1 MQNESLKN
9 IVFEVNKI
17 IKYYVNII
25 GVVGRGIT
33 NRILVRWYKLFKV
46 ILDLFI
52 LEMTWRHRPLLHA
65 FIFVELM

>member
-25 GVVGRGIT
+25 GV

-52 LEMTWRHRPLLHA
+52 L
-65 FIFVELM
+65 

>member
-25 GVVGRGIT
+25 GVVGRGKS
-33 NRILVRWYKLFKV
+33 YSSKV
-46 ILDLFI
+46 
-52 LEMTWRHRPLLHA
+52 
-65 FIFVELM
+65 V

>member
-25 GVVGRGIT
+25 GVVGH
-33 NRILVRWYKLFKV
+33 RILVMWYKLFKG
-46 ILDLFI
+46 IIDLFI
-52 LEMTWRHRPLLHA
+52 L
-65 FIFVELM
+65 